1 MDATHSVMTRKVLCV
16 SIVLLAILCS
26 GCALK
31 KDNSTEKT
39 GNTVPKPTKIETTN
53 KGISYEPII
62 KEIFKG
68 KVDKENLF
76 QIYEFQYTGV
86 PEDKKVG
93 IYVNMPSCFTGE
105 KMVEW
110 DATQTT
116 EGSVFSGSGFFAKN
130 EKNVLISVYTSTDN
144 STPPTK
150 DYYTPYGQKI
160 SFDGS
165 LKNILDGSTD
175 EKGQYVLTLYMKG
188 IYSNLWQI
196 QIKAPEQ
203 WIRSNQVIIMQF
215 LDSIVAL
222 DVNDEVIVQDQ

>member
-1 MDATHSVMTRKVLCV
+1 MNKKTLFVC
-16 SIVLLAILCS
+16 IVLLAILCS

-31 KDNSTEKT
+31 KDNSAENTGNT
-39 GNTVPKPTKIETTN
+39 GNTVPKPTK
-53 KGISYEPII
+53 KEPII

-93 IYVNMPSCFTGE
+93 IYVNMPSCFTG
-105 KMVEW
+105 KKIVEW
-110 DATQTT
+110 EAGDEH
-116 EGSVFSGSGFFAKN
+116 EGSVESGSDFFANN
-130 EKNVLISVYTSTDN
+130 EKNVRISVYTSTDN

-165 LKNILDGSTD
+165 LKNILDGSVD
-175 EKGQYVLTLYMKG
+175 ENGQYFLNLFMKG
-188 IYSNLWQI
+188 IYNNLWKI
-196 QIKAPEQ
+196 QVRAPEQ
-203 WIRSNQVIIMQF
+203 WARSNQIIIMQF

-222 DVNDEVIVQDQ
+222 DVNDEVIVQEQ

>member
-1 MDATHSVMTRKVLCV
+1 MKKFLFVG
-16 SIVLLAILCS
+16 IVLLAILCS

-31 KDNSTEKT
+31 KDNSTGKIGNKEPKT
-39 GNTVPKPTKIETTN
+39 TKN
-53 KGISYEPII
+53 EPITQ
-62 KEIFKG
+62 EIFKG

-93 IYVNMPSCFTGE
+93 IYVNMPSCFTGK

-110 DATQTT
+110 EAGNGH
-116 EGSVFSGSGFFAKN
+116 EGSVFSGSDFFANN
-130 EKNVLISVYTSTDN
+130 EKNVEIKIYTSPDL

-150 DYYTPYGQKI
+150 DYYTAYGQKL

-165 LKNILDGSTD
+165 LKNIMDGSVD
-175 EKGQYVLTLYMKG
+175 ANGQYFLNLYMKG
-188 IYSNLWQI
+188 IYSDLWQI
-196 QIKAPEQ
+196 KIKAPEQ
-203 WIRSNQVIIMQF
+203 WARSNQIIIMQF